1 MPSQSERR
9 LVFALQVIAKNLGC
23 DLAAGHNP
31 SSERSRSQK
40 TRPNGCRY
48 LPTSQLRTRFT
59 TLLAQW
65 RLHHRCRAS
74 TNPRNGYRQCLEP
87 YRKHRGSIERVVAC
101 KWRMP
106 RWFRCGTLKE
116 ASAVWHERAMG
127 FQFGR
132 VVVLD
137 VWGWCR
143 Q

>member
-23 DLAAGHNP
+23 DLAAGHKP

-87 YRKHRGSIERVVAC
+87 YRKRSEEHTSELQSPDHLVCRLLLE
-101 KWRMP
+101 KKN
-106 RWFRCGTLKE
+106 KE
-116 ASAVWHERAMG
+116 TRIM
-127 FQFGR
+127 
-132 VVVLD
+132 
-137 VWGWCR
+137 
-143 Q
+143 